1 MVTERDHREDEER
14 MDEDRAT
21 SSSRPDEV
29 GESGGCVDILELTED
44 LLYKL
49 GQQRS
54 KEDVGGVDQ
63 ELMVRLGQVFMQR
76 AFGLVVWRAKFLVST
91 DGNCLPNAL
100 ACINNP
106 NKTKGETAERGDR
119 LREVVIGKAIDY
131 IGLASMEDLELI
143 KAAAGGNFSK
153 EELLTKLE
161 SYRASGEWA
170 GDLGDLMPQ
179 IYASFTNTPLFVIA
193 YSENNSL
200 VGYFLKPSYIFKQP
214 TLSAA
219 SSAVVHFQHHFE
231 PVIIPNRL
239 VRAWEAI
246 YESYDTQDL
255 QMAAIRVQLTQE
267 DLRGDVGQRQQ
278 GQGGGN
284 RLPGDYIGI
293 ITIDI
298 FWSRRTQSFEP
309 NSLLAF
315 EYFVVLPPSVIVFLV
330 FEFHFFR

>member
-1 MVTERDHREDEER
+1 
-14 MDEDRAT
+14 
-21 SSSRPDEV
+21 
-29 GESGGCVDILELTED
+29 
-44 LLYKL
+44 
-49 GQQRS
+49 
-54 KEDVGGVDQ
+54 
-63 ELMVRLGQVFMQR
+63 
-76 AFGLVVWRAKFLVST
+76 
-91 DGNCLPNAL
+91 
-100 ACINNP
+100 
-106 NKTKGETAERGDR
+106 
-119 LREVVIGKAIDY
+119 
-131 IGLASMEDLELI
+131 
-143 KAAAGGNFSK
+143 
-153 EELLTKLE
+153 
-161 SYRASGEWA
+161 
-170 GDLGDLMPQ
+170 MPQ

-214 TLSAA
+214 TLSEA

-330 FEFHFFR
+330 FEFHFFQVTVATTKAVLECRTFKRGALPFVVKPTGMARCNRDKMTGDVCQVMRLNYSLQYMSIEKCFYHPKML